1 MPTTIATLR
10 VMLFADSGQC
20 VAQGIEF
27 DIAAQGVTPEQAMDR
42 FRLTLA
48 DELLLFT
55 AGGTH
60 PPAAPY
66 AFVAI
71 WERGDP
77 DRWREPPP
85 AHTPQ
90 HPQRTEPR
98 PYGALVQLDVR
109 VCQMT
114 SGDLSSV
121 RRGNRR

>member
-27 DIAAQGVTPEQAMDR
+27 DIAAQGATPEQAMDR

-77 DRWREPPP
+77 NRWREPPP
-85 AHTPQ
+85 PA
-90 HPQRTEPR
+90 
-98 PYGALVQLDVR
+98 GALVQLDVR

-114 SGDLSSV
+114 SGDLSRL
-121 RRGNRR
+121 RRGDR